1 MQHDFVSQLDA
12 AYRHEQIRLTFL
24 EGRKNRLESKKYLKV
39 LKQELT
45 AEHARL
51 NRLEGVDESLSD
63 EELLNAL
70 GVL

>member
-1 MQHDFVSQLDA
+1 MHSYIAELDA
-12 AYRHEQIRLTFL
+12 AYRHEQLRLTFL
-24 EGRKNRLESKKYLKV
+24 TDRKNRLESRKYLKV
-39 LKQELT
+39 LRQELK

-51 NRLEGVDESLSD
+51 KVIDGVDATLTD

>member
-1 MQHDFVSQLDA
+1 VHPINSTLVATD
-12 AYRHEQIRLTFL
+12 
-24 EGRKNRLESKKYLKV
+24 RKNRLESKKYLKV
-39 LKQELT
+39 LKQEMK

-51 NRLEGVDESLSD
+51 NALEGVNATLTD

>member
-1 MQHDFVSQLDA
+1 MHSYIARLDA
-12 AYRHEQIRLTFL
+12 AYRHEQVRLSFL

-39 LKQELT
+39 LKQEMK

-51 NRLEGVDESLSD
+51 NALEGVNDALTD
-63 EELLNAL
+63 EELLNDL

>member
-1 MQHDFVSQLDA
+1 MHSYIAELDA
-12 AYRHEQIRLTFL
+12 AYRHEQVRLTFL
-24 EGRKNRLESKKYLKV
+24 EGRKNRLESKKYLKI
-39 LKQELT
+39 LKQELQ

-51 NRLEGVDESLSD
+51 NRIEGVDDTLTD